1 MRHRRPESLIDIID
15 DELAKRYAVPQGK
28 RVVKISLAEII
39 CDHLTIANV
48 KGNKKALRLMLT
60 LTKDLKAN
68 PQLAPLL
75 IRFSA
80 GAQVV
85 L

>member
-1 MRHRRPESLIDIID
+1 MQHKKPESLLDLID
-15 DELAKRYAVPQGK
+15 DELAKKYSVPQGK
-28 RVVKISLAEII
+28 RVMKISLAEII
-39 CDHLTIANV
+39 CDHLTIATV

-60 LTKDLKAN
+60 LTKDLKEN
-68 PQLAPLL
+68 PQLAPLI